1 MPDTNQGFGKM
12 KNKKA
17 LLSGLMMVVLAL
29 GVLSCEGAK
38 PKIVSNGF
46 DFKAVNLSADSD
58 NEVAAIAGR
67 GMVVSSNWTIK
78 VTSNGQ
84 TIIVDGQSKSNELPV
99 EAGDEVEITFNPSE
113 PEEKEAFFTMPD
125 GTTRK
130 VTADAP
136 SFRWTVPA
144 DFTSGMKIEGES
156 HYKTDDAVYTQLG
169 EIYLVEIK
177 GNE

>member
-1 MPDTNQGFGKM
+1 M

-17 LLSGLMMVVLAL
+17 LLSGLMMIVLAV
-29 GVLSCEGAK
+29 GVLSCEDSK
-38 PKIVSNGF
+38 PKFVSNGL

-58 NEVAAIAGR
+58 NEIVAVTGK
-67 GMVVSSNWTIK
+67 GVVVSSSWTIK
-78 VTSNGQ
+78 VTSDGQ
-84 TIIVDGQSKSNELPV
+84 TIIVDGQSKSDELPV
-99 EAGDEVEITFNPSE
+99 EAGDEVEITFTPSE

-125 GTTRK
+125 GTSRK

-156 HYKTDDAVYTQLG
+156 HYKTDDAVCTQRG

-177 GNE
+177 GKE